1 MKKMMVAF
9 AIATAAF
16 LPVSFAAEQP
26 QPAEVSAIS
35 YTTASSYYVT
45 YQGKRYISGVYENTW
60 MNNHMANPETKVS
73 AFIYDKNK
81 KRNATLAEVTDVITL
96 TDMKKAI
103 QNGKATLYN
112 SEWKKLKLTERFF
125 PEDMTKNFYLDKGKE
140 GVVLVFQPGDLA
152 PYSEGVTYV
161 VVPFSYCW
169 IKPIF

>member
-1 MKKMMVAF
+1 
-9 AIATAAF
+9 
-16 LPVSFAAEQP
+16 
-26 QPAEVSAIS
+26 
-35 YTTASSYYVT
+35 
-45 YQGKRYISGVYENTW
+45 
-60 MNNHMANPETKVS
+60 MANPETKVS

-96 TDMKKAI
+96 TDMKKAT

-161 VVPFSYCW
+161 VVPSL
-169 IKPIF
+169 IVG

>member
-1 MKKMMVAF
+1 MMVAF

-96 TDMKKAI
+96 TDMKKAT

-112 SEWKKLKLTERFF
+112 SEWKKIEAYRKILSGR
-125 PEDMTKNFYLDKGKE
+125 YDKEFLSG
-140 GVVLVFQPGDLA
+140 
-152 PYSEGVTYV
+152 
-161 VVPFSYCW
+161 
-169 IKPIF
+169 

>member
-26 QPAEVSAIS
+26 QPVEVSAIS

-103 QNGKATLYN
+103 QNGKAT
-112 SEWKKLKLTERFF
+112 
-125 PEDMTKNFYLDKGKE
+125 
-140 GVVLVFQPGDLA
+140 
-152 PYSEGVTYV
+152 
-161 VVPFSYCW
+161 
-169 IKPIF
+169 

>member
-96 TDMKKAI
+96 TDMKKQFRMEKRHCII
-103 QNGKATLYN
+103 QNGKN
-112 SEWKKLKLTERFF
+112 
-125 PEDMTKNFYLDKGKE
+125 
-140 GVVLVFQPGDLA
+140 
-152 PYSEGVTYV
+152 
-161 VVPFSYCW
+161 
-169 IKPIF
+169 

>member
-1 MKKMMVAF
+1 MMVAF

-26 QPAEVSAIS
+26 QPVEVSAIS

-96 TDMKKAI
+96 TDMKKQFRMEKRHCII
-103 QNGKATLYN
+103 QNGKIEAYRKILSGRY
-112 SEWKKLKLTERFF
+112 
-125 PEDMTKNFYLDKGKE
+125 DKEFLSG
-140 GVVLVFQPGDLA
+140 
-152 PYSEGVTYV
+152 
-161 VVPFSYCW
+161 
-169 IKPIF
+169 

>member
-60 MNNHMANPETKVS
+60 MNNHMANPETKGS

-161 VVPFSYCW
+161 VVPSL
-169 IKPIF
+169 IVG